1 MPEGRV
7 MNEHVQPP
15 DLFRSAKLGFTQVVV
30 SPPGRQV
37 WISGQT
43 SCDERGRPV
52 GGDDLAAQTR
62 QAMANLG
69 RALASVGA
77 GPGDVTMVRAYV
89 VGLDPERAGWISPAV
104 AAFFDG
110 LEPPASTWVG
120 VASLIHPAFLIE
132 IEAFATLP
140 VVAPPSD

>member
-1 MPEGRV
+1 

-37 WISGQT
+37 WVSGQT

-52 GGDDLAAQTR
+52 GGDDLAAQAR
-62 QAMANLG
+62 HAMTNLG
-69 RALASVGA
+69 RALAAVGA
-77 GPGDVTMVRAYV
+77 GPGDVTMMRAYV
-89 VGLDPERAGWISPAV
+89 VGLDPERAGSIAPAV

-110 LEPPASTWVG
+110 VEPPASTWIG
-120 VASLIHPAFLIE
+120 VASLMHPAFLIE

-140 VVAPPSD
+140 VVAPSTV